1 MDLEIIEEHNSTC
14 WEKKKKKKKKKPQK
28 RDKERITNVTIISD
42 EEYK

>member
-14 WEKKKKKKKKKPQK
+14 WEKKKKKKPQK